1 MTLQRVI
8 EHRAAG
14 RWPAAEAV
22 ATVSLDYDDRRRRR
36 LRLSTDQGGSVLLDL
51 PRPTAMLGGDG
62 LLCDDGRWIAV
73 SAKPEPLLDIRA
85 ASPIILMRLVWHLG
99 NRHAPA
105 EIRGDAVLIRPDH
118 VLAEMARGLGCT
130 VAETFAPF
138 EAEGGAYGG
147 HAH

>member
-1 MTLQRVI
+1 MTLRRAI
-8 EHRAAG
+8 EHRAQG

-36 LRLSTDQGGSVLLDL
+36 LRLSTDEGGSVLLDL
-51 PRPTAMLGGDG
+51 PRPTAMSGGDG

-85 ASPIILMRLVWHLG
+85 DSSFVLMRLAWHLG
-99 NRHAPA
+99 NRHTPA
-105 EIRGDAVLIRPDH
+105 EIRGNAVLIRPDH

-130 VAETFAPF
+130 VTETVGPF